1 MAGIHHVEIRVA
13 DFVEARDQWGWLL
26 KRLCFTLES
35 EWTEGQSWEANG
47 AYLTLTTSP
56 NLSTDVH
63 DRRAPGV
70 NHIACKAADEMTVDQ
85 IMTEA
90 KHHGWRPLYQERY
103 PQSGKARALC
113 GVDEHFTGC
122 PENSAGFK
130 AEVVAGG

>member
-1 MAGIHHVEIRVA
+1 MAGIHHVENRVA

-26 KRLCFTLES
+26 KRIGFTLES

-56 NLSTDVH
+56 NLSTDVR

-70 NHIACKAADEMTVDQ
+70 NHIAFKAADEMTVDQ

-90 KHHGWRPLYQERY
+90 KHHGWRPLYQESY
-103 PQSGKARALC
+103 PHAGGPGHYAGWL
-113 GVDEHFTGC
+113 
-122 PENSAGFK
+122 ENSAGFK

>member
-1 MAGIHHVEIRVA
+1 MAGIHHVEIWVA

-26 KRLCFTLES
+26 KRLGFTLES
-35 EWTEGQSWEANG
+35 EWMEGQSWEANG

-70 NHIACKAADEMTVDQ
+70 NHIAFKAADEMTVDQ

-90 KHHGWRPLYQERY
+90 EHHGWRPLYQERY
-103 PQSGKARALC
+103 PHVGGPGHYA
-113 GVDEHFTGC
+113 GWI
-122 PENSAGFK
+122 ENSAGFK